1 MKNRKITDTQD
12 VSLTGVESRLG
23 VKDNRPGKVWLAGL
37 AALVMTACASV
48 PGSGPQGLVKQR
60 AAERWSALVSG
71 EFTRAYSYN
80 TPGFRAVVTPDGFR
94 NRFGG
99 AVKWVGSEVSKVDCP
114 DAAKC
119 TVTMRIDFKPVVS
132 GKAGGDVSTHV
143 EETWLLEDGQW
154 WFFQPLQGS

>member
-1 MKNRKITDTQD
+1 MKNRKITDTLY
-12 VSLTGVESRLG
+12 VTLTRVASKPGVVNSRY
-23 VKDNRPGKVWLAGL
+23 GKVWLAGL
-37 AALVMTACASV
+37 TALVMTACASM

-71 EFTRAYSYN
+71 EFIRAYSYN

-99 AVKWVGSEVSKVDCP
+99 AVKWVGSEVVKVDCP
-114 DAAKC
+114 DAVKC
-119 TVTMRIDFKPVVS
+119 TVTMRVDFKPVVS

-143 EETWLLEDGQW
+143 DETWLLEDGQW